1 MQLGNVTTHPD
12 RLTVLVVEQIAEWNV
27 FDVSE
32 SDFLV
37 EDPLMAPASFWQNEL
52 KENQKSDDL
61 LLLGL
66 SEDVEQQRNL

>member
-12 RLTVLVVEQIAEWNV
+12 HLTVLVVEQIAEWNV

-37 EDPLMAPASFWQNEL
+37 EDPLMAPPSFL
-52 KENQKSDDL
+52 AK
-61 LLLGL
+61 
-66 SEDVEQQRNL
+66 